1 MTIFRIHE
9 EGDAPGPLKNNLK
22 EQYDGDD
29 YALTSLC
36 FLDTQFAGI
45 CFKACVQNGN
55 IMNVTGV
62 VSIGVEQGMA
72 SSVSL
77 VKLFRAES
85 PDGQHGRY
93 GERTD
98 GGKSYETIKR

>member
-1 MTIFRIHE
+1 
-9 EGDAPGPLKNNLK
+9 
-22 EQYDGDD
+22 
-29 YALTSLC
+29 
-36 FLDTQFAGI
+36 
-45 CFKACVQNGN
+45 
-55 IMNVTGV
+55 MNVAGV